1 MPSFVLTHDALLG
14 ALTDVEPWTAYWDR
28 LVRVELGWPFTRR
41 TDPDVSAASEK
52 SSTSHQI
59 SASNHISASNQIS
72 AREPL
77 SSLARLTEF
86 VPRLLELDVSGNHI
100 AYLTGVP
107 SALRVLEARGCK
119 LTDTCGWGGLRHLER
134 LDVGGQKGEGI
145 HSLTQMSCL
154 GRLTTLIAPHN
165 KISSLD
171 GILGLR
177 HLVKL
182 DLSYNRLQGVVEMG
196 KKWDKLEELVLR
208 GNKKMRGLRVAL
220 RGVMLVDVEEC
231 GLEDVVFEAADKV
244 RVLRVSNNRL
254 TRLDVSMLGAL
265 RTLYA
270 DGNALSEVCM
280 GRGTRV
286 EAVSLRYNT
295 STITLPVAPR
305 DAKRL
310 YVSGTLHPP
319 LPTTPFYALTYFE
332 AAHCGLTTL
341 PALGDVAPNLR
352 TVNLNWNFLEGLGGL
367 KGCGRV
373 RKMSAVG
380 NRVGSVRRL
389 VKDIKAMSEL
399 EVVDVRGNPCVGGW
413 YLPLVDEGSDAA
425 WRRTLPNKVY
435 AGRLAYRGLVMAGA
449 AHLRVLDGVS
459 VTRKERD
466 KAGELVRRLTEIGRG
481 DLGPEM

>member
-1 MPSFVLTHDALLG
+1 MA
-14 ALTDVEPWTAYWDR
+14 
-28 LVRVELGWPFTRR
+28 
-41 TDPDVSAASEK
+41 
-52 SSTSHQI
+52 
-59 SASNHISASNQIS
+59 
-72 AREPL
+72 
-77 SSLARLTEF
+77 
-86 VPRLLELDVSGNHI
+86 
-100 AYLTGVP
+100 
-107 SALRVLEARGCK
+107 
-119 LTDTCGWGGLRHLER
+119 
-134 LDVGGQKGEGI
+134 
-145 HSLTQMSCL
+145 CL

-165 KISSLD
+165 KITSLD
-171 GILGLR
+171 GIQGLR
-177 HLVKL
+177 RLVKL
-182 DLSYNRLQGVVEMG
+182 DLSYNRLQGVLEL

-208 GNKKMRGLRVAL
+208 GNQKMRGLKVAL

-231 GLEDVVFEAADKV
+231 GLEEVVFEEASKV

-254 TRLDVSMLGAL
+254 TRLDVSMLGSL

-270 DGNALSEVCM
+270 DGNALSEVRM
-280 GRGTRV
+280 GMSV

-319 LPTTPFYALTYFE
+319 LPTTPFYALTYLE

-352 TVNLNWNFLEGLGGL
+352 TVNLNWNFLEGLGAL

-373 RKMSAVG
+373 RKLSAVG
-380 NRVGSVRRL
+380 NRVGHVRRL

-413 YLPLVDEGSDAA
+413 YLPLEGQQGSDAA

-449 AHLRVLDGVS
+449 VHLRVLDGVN

-466 KAGELVRRLTEIGRG
+466 KADELVRRLSEIRRG